1 MVIVGNVK
9 LDLEKKKRSA
19 KIIDQWQTVF
29 YCVNIAIMLLVSD
42 LPAATD
48 NGEC

>member
-1 MVIVGNVK
+1 MVIAGNVK
-9 LDLEKKKRSA
+9 IDLEKKRFA
-19 KIIDQWQTVF
+19 KIIDQWQAVF